1 LAELP
6 ESMQVNISQSPL
18 HTSGLVNNLV
28 RDYLN
33 ADDFLSDLFTHKPYE
48 SSVLEWIDAR
58 KDFPHEKRLLLKN
71 TLASQYKKCG
81 LYSDEIE
88 RRITLLE
95 QSNTYTICTG
105 QQVGLL
111 LGPMYT
117 TLKILSAVSLCDELT
132 KRHPDKNFIPVFWMA
147 GEDHDL
153 SEIQSAFVGSKSYTW
168 ETNQT
173 GPCGRMKT
181 AGINELIR
189 SIPELQYRPELL
201 KILYDAYDQE
211 NLAEATLHLCNALFG
226 SMGLLVINPDDAG
239 LKKSFAQIML
249 HDITEQ
255 NSFRESRKAISHLEK
270 RYKIQL
276 NGRPI
281 NFFYQSNRNRE
292 RIEATADGF
301 TTESGSYQWTKE
313 ELDVAIQANPDAFS
327 PNAMMRPLYQ
337 EFVLPNLAYFGGAAE
352 LAYWLELK
360 PVFDF
365 YNIPYPAVLLRNSAF
380 ALDAVN
386 MHRCKNA
393 GLVAFDLIRPLAE
406 LEQAL
411 VLREMPHDILL
422 REEYELLDKIR
433 ALLATKSDSIGS
445 GMPEAAQA
453 FTKGT
458 ENELVRLQKKF
469 LREAKRNESNGLK
482 QLRLARAEAYPGE
495 VFQERRENLF
505 GFLMKSPGLTFLTT
519 LAEKQAPFGNALLCV
534 TLDV

>member
-1 LAELP
+1 
-6 ESMQVNISQSPL
+6 MQVNISPSAL
-18 HTSGLVNNLV
+18 HLSGLVNNLV

-33 ADDFLSDLFTHKPYE
+33 SDDFLSDLFTHKPHE
-48 SSVLEWIDAR
+48 SSVLDWIDVR
-58 KDFPHEKRLLLKN
+58 KDFPYEKRLLLKN

-88 RRITLLE
+88 RRLALLE
-95 QSNTYTICTG
+95 QSNTYTVCTG

-153 SEIQSAFVGSKSYTW
+153 SEIQSAFFGSESYTW

-181 AGINELIR
+181 AGISELIR
-189 SIPELQYRPELL
+189 SIPELRYRPELL
-201 KILYDAYDQE
+201 KILYDAYEQE

-270 RYKIQL
+270 RYKVQL
-276 NGRPI
+276 NGRAV
-281 NFFYQSNRNRE
+281 NFFYQTDTSRE
-292 RIEATADGF
+292 RIVTTPKGF
-301 TTESGSYQWTKE
+301 ATESGIQNWTTETLKNE
-313 ELDVAIQANPDAFS
+313 IYANPDAFS

-337 EFVLPNLAYFGGAAE
+337 EFLLPNLAYFGGAAE

-360 PVFDF
+360 PIFDF
-365 YNIPYPAVLLRNSAF
+365 YSIPYPALLLRNSAF
-380 ALDAVN
+380 VLNPIDL
-386 MHRCKNA
+386 HRCHNA
-393 GLVAFDLIRPLAE
+393 GFGIFDLIKPLTE
-406 LEQAL
+406 LEKEVVYRENPQILAL
-411 VLREMPHDILL
+411 SDEADTLEI
-422 REEYELLDKIR
+422 
-433 ALLATKSDSIGS
+433 ALASIFKKAESIGS
-445 GMPEAAQA
+445 GMPQAAAA
-453 FTKGT
+453 FAMEIRNRFKK
-458 ENELVRLQKKF
+458 LHHKF
-469 LREAKRNESNGLK
+469 LREARRNESNGIG
-482 QLRLARAEAYPGE
+482 QIRLARETVFPEG
-495 VFQERRENLF
+495 VFQERTWCIFN
-505 GFLMKSPGLTFLTT
+505 FLAQLPNNRVIEE
-519 LAEKQAPFGNALLCV
+519 LATKLPPFGNRLICIEIV
-534 TLDV
+534 

>member
-81 LYSDEIE
+81 LYSDEVE
-88 RRITLLE
+88 RRIALLE

-380 ALDAVN
+380 VLNAVN
-386 MHRCKNA
+386 QHQCRNA
-393 GLVAFDLIRPLAE
+393 GFGVFDLIKPLIE
-406 LEQAL
+406 LEKEVVHKENPEILAL
-411 VLREMPHDILL
+411 TDEADTLEI
-422 REEYELLDKIR
+422 
-433 ALLATKSDSIGS
+433 ALASIFKKAESIGS
-445 GMPEAAQA
+445 GMPQASAAFAAQIKNR
-453 FTKGT
+453 F
-458 ENELVRLQKKF
+458 QKLKHKF
-469 LREAKRNESNGLK
+469 IREARRNESAGLR
-482 QLRLARAEAYPGE
+482 QIRLAREAVFPAGS
-495 VFQERRENLF
+495 FQERKYCMFN
-505 GFLMKSPGLTFLTT
+505 FLVQLPDLKFLEELAKKQPPNGNT
-519 LAEKQAPFGNALLCV
+519 LICV
-534 TLDV
+534 EID

>member
-1 LAELP
+1 
-6 ESMQVNISQSPL
+6 MQVNISQSPL
-18 HTSGLVNNLV
+18 HTLGLVNNLV
-28 RDYLN
+28 RDYLS
-33 ADDFLSDLFTHKPYE
+33 ADDFLKGLFTHKPHE
-48 SSVLEWIDAR
+48 SSVLGWIDAR
-58 KDFPHEKRLLLKN
+58 KDFPYEKRLLLKN

-88 RRITLLE
+88 RRIALLE
-95 QSNTYTICTG
+95 QSNTYTVCTG

-117 TLKILSAVSLCDELT
+117 TLKILSTVSLCDELT

-153 SEIQSAFVGSKSYTW
+153 SEIQSAFFGTKSYTW

-181 AGINELIR
+181 AGISELIR

-201 KILYDAYDQE
+201 KILYDAYEQE

-270 RYKIQL
+270 RYKVQL
-276 NGRPI
+276 NGRAV
-281 NFFYQSNRNRE
+281 NFFYQTDTSRE
-292 RIEATADGF
+292 RIVTTPEGF
-301 TTESGSYQWTKE
+301 ATESGIQNWTTETLKNE
-313 ELDVAIQANPDAFS
+313 IYAKPEAFS

-337 EFVLPNLAYFGGAAE
+337 EFLLPNLAYFGGAAE

-386 MHRCKNA
+386 MYRCKNA

-433 ALLATKSDSIGS
+433 SLLATKADSIGS

-453 FTKGT
+453 FTKRT
-458 ENELVRLQKKF
+458 ENELVRLKNKF
-469 LREAKRNESNGLK
+469 LREAKRNENNGLK
-482 QLRLARAEAYPGE
+482 QLRLARAEVYPGE
-495 VFQERRENLF
+495 VFQERRENIF
-505 GFLMKSPGLTFLTT
+505 AFLMKAPGLTFLTA
-519 LAEKQAPFGNALLCV
+519 LAQKQAPFGNTLNYV
-534 TLDV
+534 MLDV